1 MGHITLE
8 WNGEDAEERD
18 WLDLFHPKKC
28 NNEMIDDVALASEI
42 FEFEK
47 IVLLSPDVMNGWG
60 LSFGIPQSTVDIL
73 KERHVNV
80 DLEEIPSKSGYY
92 EIMTGIGM
100 EEYFLCCMTAIDGNY
115 DAEPPDAPV
124 VEIPI
129 WTWKDVDNEV

>member
-8 WNGEDAEERD
+8 WAGEDVEERD

-47 IVLLSPDVMNGWG
+47 IVLLSPDDMDCWSS
-60 LSFGIPQSTVDIL
+60 SFAIPQSTIDIL
-73 KERHVNV
+73 KERHVDV

-92 EIMTGIGM
+92 EILMGM
-100 EEYFLCCMTAIDGNY
+100 EDYFLCCMTSIDGNY
-115 DAEPPDAPV
+115 DADPPDAPI

-129 WTWKDVDNEV
+129 RSWKDVDNEV